1 VDIHLDGRARRQEE
15 AQWEAT
21 PWPDWLQGLA
31 RPRRALPDRS
41 LGRDS
46 RSCARPGMAAKAG
59 KHSGGDKL
67 GEASFWR
74 ASRVLRSPRRLREGQ
89 TETDR
94 VHQVALLA
102 ILNTWHSVPNG
113 SIGARQPVLWPLR
126 GGAGNRRAGGTYTG
140 CTPPPANPAPTSSTP
155 PPEHS
160 WPRRVLMAALRAH
173 PSLGECMT
181 RTRRAIG
188 RLGHA
193 SLHPGMARLRILPL
207 AAPRRDWQPLVMS
220 YLRRSPGDPSAAGAP
235 LARARG
241 SAEVAV
247 AWHGLSLVCQRS
259 ACVLIANG
267 AVASGLAVSA

>member
-1 VDIHLDGRARRQEE
+1 MSIKWLAGHPEHVAQRTQRVDRRQTAGFVAAAGRCWEPARRRH
-15 AQWEAT
+15 
-21 PWPDWLQGLA
+21 L
-31 RPRRALPDRS
+31 
-41 LGRDS
+41 
-46 RSCARPGMAAKAG
+46 
-59 KHSGGDKL
+59 
-67 GEASFWR
+67 
-74 ASRVLRSPRRLREGQ
+74 LRL
-89 TETDR
+89 
-94 VHQVALLA
+94 H
-102 ILNTWHSVPNG
+102 
-113 SIGARQPVLWPLR
+113 
-126 GGAGNRRAGGTYTG
+126 
-140 CTPPPANPAPTSSTP
+140 PTTSKPSAYPSTP

-160 WPRRVLMAALRAH
+160 WPRGVLMAALRAH

-207 AAPRRDWQPLVMS
+207 AAPRRGWQPLVMS
-220 YLRRSPGDPSAAGAP
+220 YLRTSPGGPFRRWRP

-267 AVASGLAVSA
+267 AGASGLAVSA